1 MIPTRLTL
9 AALGALAALPATLPA
24 QAYPTTPP
32 VAGPVRPMP
41 FPPFRE
47 FSLPNGLRVVLV
59 ESGKQPVVSLSLSV
73 PAGGVHDPADRE
85 GLAELTAALLIKGAG
100 ERTAEQIA
108 AAIEGVGGTL
118 SASADSDF
126 LTINSF
132 VLTPHVGLAF
142 ELIADAVIRPT
153 FPESEVELLR
163 TQTLSG
169 LQLEQAQPASIA
181 GRMMARELYGTH
193 PYARRPSPASA
204 RAITRSDISEF
215 AAARVRPQGALLVL
229 AGDLSEAEAR
239 RLATAAF
246 GAWTGAPPA
255 ARPLASPPAR
265 AATDILLVHRPGSVQ
280 ADIRV
285 GNLTYPP
292 TNPQQYAARVANQVL
307 GGAADSRLFM
317 TLREEKSWTYG
328 AYSSLARPR
337 GIGSFVANTEVR
349 TEVADSA
356 LNEMLAQIRRVTT
369 EPIPVAEFEA
379 AKGALVG
386 RFPLQVE
393 TVQQVA
399 AQVSSAKRLGL
410 PDDYLATYRT
420 RLAAVTPEQA
430 LEAARLSM
438 RPDAAAIVVVGDAR
452 DLYDRLAAIAP
463 VRLASVDGTPMDR
476 AALTAVASGPS
487 LNLDRLVARRDSFA
501 IRVQGNDFGHQVNS
515 LERTAEG
522 FTYRESVRIATFVEQ
537 DTEVLIGADGSFRS
551 GTQRGKV
558 QGAESTVDLTVAS
571 GRITGRV
578 VVPETPMG
586 PARTVDV
593 DTTFAPGTQESNT
606 LGALL
611 PALPWAAGA
620 NWSFPVF
627 NPTESTIG
635 TVTIAVTGTET
646 VEVPAGSFEV
656 YRVEMA
662 SEGTVMTLFVTTAA
676 PHTVVKMAPV
686 GQPVEFVLVRRA
698 GN

>member
-1 MIPTRLTL
+1 MQTRLLLTAL
-9 AALGALAALPATLPA
+9 VAATAIPAALPA
-24 QAYPTTPP
+24 QGYPTTPP
-32 VAGPVRPMP
+32 AAGPVQPMP

-47 FSLPNGLRVVLV
+47 FSLPNGLQVVLV
-59 ESGKQPVVSLSLSV
+59 ESPKQPVVSLSLSV
-73 PAGGVHDPADRE
+73 PAGGIHDPADRE
-85 GLAELTAALLIKGAG
+85 GMAELTATLLIKGAG
-100 ERTAEQIA
+100 EMTAEQIA
-108 AAIEGVGGTL
+108 AAIEGVGGSL
-118 SASADSDF
+118 GASADSDF
-126 LTINSF
+126 LTITSF
-132 VLTPHVGLAF
+132 VLTPHVPLAF
-142 ELIADAVIRPT
+142 ELMADAVMRPT
-153 FPESEVELLR
+153 FPEREVELLR

-169 LQLEQAQPASIA
+169 LQLEQTQPAAIA
-181 GRMMARELYGTH
+181 GRMMARELYGSH
-193 PYARRPSPASA
+193 PYSRRPSPASI
-204 RAITRSDISEF
+204 RALTRSELSQF
-215 AAARVRPQGALLVL
+215 AATRVRPQGALLVI
-229 AGDLSEAEAR
+229 AGDLTEAEAR
-239 RLATAAF
+239 RLATSAF

-255 ARPLASPPAR
+255 ARPLPSPPTR
-265 AATDILLVHRPGSVQ
+265 ASTDILLVHRPGSVQ

-292 TNPQQYAARVANQVL
+292 TNPQQYAARMANQVL

-356 LNEMLAQIRRVTT
+356 LTELLAQIRRITT
-369 EPIPVAEFEA
+369 EPIPLEEFES

-399 AQVSSAKRLGL
+399 AQVASAKRLGL
-410 PDDYLATYRT
+410 PDDYLATFRT
-420 RLAAVTPEQA
+420 RLAAVTPAQA
-430 LEAARLSM
+430 LEGARVTM
-438 RPDAAAIVVVGDAR
+438 RPEAAAIVIVGDAR
-452 DLYDRLAAIAP
+452 ELYDRLAAIAP
-463 VRLASVDGTPMDR
+463 IRLARADGTPMDR
-476 AALTAVASGPS
+476 AELTAVASGPS

-515 LERTAEG
+515 LERTTDG
-522 FTYRESVRIATFVEQ
+522 FVYRESVRIATFVEQ
-537 DTEVLIGADGSFRS
+537 ETEVRIGADGSFRS
-551 GTQRGKV
+551 GTQRGKT
-558 QGAESTVDLTVAS
+558 QGAESSVNLAVAG

-578 VVPETPMG
+578 VIPETPMG
-586 PARTVDV
+586 PARTVEV

-611 PALPWAAGA
+611 PALPWAAGST
-620 NWSFPVF
+620 WSFPVF
-627 NPTESTIG
+627 NPLESTIG

-646 VEVPAGSFEV
+646 VEVPAGSYEV

-676 PHTVVKMAPV
+676 PHLVVKMAPV
-686 GQPVEFVLVRRA
+686 GQPVEFVLVRSA
-698 GN
+698 TP

>member
-1 MIPTRLTL
+1 MQTRLL
-9 AALGALAALPATLPA
+9 LIALVAAAALPAALPA
-24 QAYPTTPP
+24 QGYPTTAPA
-32 VAGPVRPMP
+32 AGPVRPMP

-47 FSLPNGLRVVLV
+47 FRLPNGLQVVLV
-59 ESGKQPVVSLSLSV
+59 ESPKQPVVSLSLSV
-73 PAGGVHDPADRE
+73 PAGGIHDPVDRE
-85 GLAELTAALLIKGAG
+85 GMAELTATLLIKGAG

-108 AAIEGVGGTL
+108 AAIEGVGGSL
-118 SASADSDF
+118 GASADSDF
-126 LTINSF
+126 LTITSF
-132 VLTPHVGLAF
+132 VLTPHVPLAF

-153 FPESEVELLR
+153 FPEREVELLR

-169 LQLEQAQPASIA
+169 LQLEQTQPAAIA

-193 PYARRPSPASA
+193 PYSRRPSPASI
-204 RAITRSDISEF
+204 RALTRGELSQF
-215 AAARVRPQGALLVL
+215 AAARVRPQGALLVI
-229 AGDLSEAEAR
+229 AGDLSEADAR
-239 RLATAAF
+239 RLASSAF

-255 ARPLASPPAR
+255 ARPLPSPPTRAR
-265 AATDILLVHRPGSVQ
+265 TDILLVHRPGSVQ

-292 TNPQQYAARVANQVL
+292 TNPQQYAARLANQVL

-356 LNEMLAQIRRVTT
+356 LTELLAQIRRVTT
-369 EPIPVAEFEA
+369 EPIPQQEFDA

-399 AQVSSAKRLGL
+399 AQVASAKRLGL
-410 PDDYLATYRT
+410 PDDYLATFRT

-430 LEAARLSM
+430 LEGARLTM
-438 RPDAAAIVVVGDAR
+438 RPEAAAIVVVGDAR
-452 DLYDRLAAIAP
+452 ELYDRLAAIAP
-463 VRLASVDGTPMDR
+463 VRLARADGTPMDR
-476 AALTAVASGPS
+476 ADLTAVATGPS

-501 IRVQGNDFGHQVNS
+501 IRVQGNDFGHQINS
-515 LERTAEG
+515 LERTTDG
-522 FTYRESVRIATFVEQ
+522 FVYRESVRIATFVAQ
-537 DTEVLIGADGSFRS
+537 DTEVRIGADGSFRS
-551 GTQRGKV
+551 GTQRGMV
-558 QGAESTVDLTVAS
+558 QGAESTVHLAVAG
-571 GRITGRV
+571 GRITGQV
-578 VVPETPMG
+578 VVPETSMG

-593 DTTFAPGTQESNT
+593 DTTFTPGTQESNT

-611 PALPWAAGA
+611 PALPWAVGA
-620 NWSFPVF
+620 SWSFPVF
-627 NPTESTIG
+627 NPLESTIG
-635 TVTIAVTGTET
+635 TVTIAVSGTET

-662 SEGTVMTLFVTTAA
+662 SEGTVMTLYVTTTA

-686 GQPVEFVLVRRA
+686 GQPVEFVLVRSA
-698 GN
+698 TP

>member
-1 MIPTRLTL
+1 MPTRLFLTAL
-9 AALGALAALPATLPA
+9 VAAAALPAALPA
-24 QAYPTTPP
+24 QGYPTTPP
-32 VAGPVRPMP
+32 AAGPVRPMP

-47 FSLPNGLRVVLV
+47 FSLPNGLQVVLV
-59 ESGKQPVVSLSLSV
+59 ESPKQPVVSLSLSV
-73 PAGGVHDPADRE
+73 PAGGIHDPADRE
-85 GLAELTAALLIKGAG
+85 GMAELTATLLIKGAG

-108 AAIEGVGGTL
+108 ATIEGVGGSL
-118 SASADSDF
+118 GASADSDF
-126 LTINSF
+126 LTITSF
-132 VLTPHVGLAF
+132 VLTPHVPLAF
-142 ELIADAVIRPT
+142 ELIADAVMRPT
-153 FPESEVELLR
+153 FPEREVDLLR

-169 LQLEQAQPASIA
+169 LQLEQTQPAAIA

-193 PYARRPSPASA
+193 PYSRRPSPASI
-204 RAITRSDISEF
+204 RALTRGELSQF
-215 AAARVRPQGALLVL
+215 AATRVRPQGALLVI
-229 AGDLSEAEAR
+229 AGDLTEAEAR
-239 RLATAAF
+239 RLATSAF
-246 GAWTGAPPA
+246 GDWSGAPPA
-255 ARPLASPPAR
+255 ARPLPSPPTRAR
-265 AATDILLVHRPGSVQ
+265 TDILLVHRPGSVQ

-292 TNPQQYAARVANQVL
+292 TNPQQYAARLANQVL

-337 GIGSFVANTEVR
+337 GIGSFVANAEVR

-356 LNEMLAQIRRVTT
+356 LTELLAQIRRVTT
-369 EPIPVAEFEA
+369 EPIPQQEFDA

-399 AQVSSAKRLGL
+399 AQVASAKRLGL
-410 PDDYLATYRT
+410 PDDYLATFRT

-430 LEAARLSM
+430 LEGARLTM

-452 DLYDRLAAIAP
+452 ELYDRLAAIAP
-463 VRLASVDGTPMDR
+463 VRLARADGTPMDR
-476 AALTAVASGPS
+476 AELTTVAAGPS

-515 LERTAEG
+515 LERGTGG
-522 FTYRESVRIATFVEQ
+522 FIYRESVRIATFIEQ
-537 DTEVLIGADGSFRS
+537 DTEIQIGPDGSFRS
-551 GTQRGKV
+551 GSQRGKT
-558 QGAESTVDLTVAS
+558 QGAESAVSLAVAG

-578 VVPETPMG
+578 VIPETPMG

-620 NWSFPVF
+620 TWSFPVF
-627 NPTESTIG
+627 NPLESTIG

-676 PHTVVKMAPV
+676 PHIVVKMAPV
-686 GQPVEFVLVRRA
+686 GQPVEFVLVRSA
-698 GN
+698 TP

>member
-1 MIPTRLTL
+1 MQTRLFLTAL
-9 AALGALAALPATLPA
+9 VAAAALPAALPA
-24 QAYPTTPP
+24 QGYPTTPP
-32 VAGPVRPMP
+32 AAGPVRPMP

-47 FSLPNGLRVVLV
+47 FRLPNGLQVVLV
-59 ESGKQPVVSLSLSV
+59 ESPKQPVVSLSLSL
-73 PAGGVHDPADRE
+73 PAGGIHDPADRE
-85 GLAELTAALLIKGAG
+85 GMAELTAALLVKGAG

-108 AAIEGVGGTL
+108 AAIEGVGGSL
-118 SASADSDF
+118 GASADSDF
-126 LTINSF
+126 LTITSF
-132 VLTPHVGLAF
+132 VLTPHVPLAF
-142 ELIADAVIRPT
+142 ELIADAVMRPT
-153 FPESEVELLR
+153 FPEREVELLR

-169 LQLEQAQPASIA
+169 LQLEQTQPAAIA
-181 GRMMARELYGTH
+181 GRMMARELYGAH
-193 PYARRPSPASA
+193 PYSRRPSPASI
-204 RAITRSDISEF
+204 RALTRGELSEF
-215 AAARVRPQGALLVL
+215 AATRVRPEGALLVI
-229 AGDLSEAEAR
+229 AGDLTEADAR
-239 RLATAAF
+239 RLATRAF

-255 ARPLASPPAR
+255 ARPLPSPPTR
-265 AATDILLVHRPGSVQ
+265 ASTDILLVHRPGSVQ
-280 ADIRV
+280 ADLRV

-292 TNPQQYAARVANQVL
+292 TNPQQYAARLANQVL

-356 LNEMLAQIRRVTT
+356 LTEVLAQIRRVTT
-369 EPIPVAEFEA
+369 EPIPRAEFEA
-379 AKGALVG
+379 AKGAIVG

-399 AQVSSAKRLGL
+399 AQVASAKRLGL
-410 PDDYLATYRT
+410 PNDYLATFRT

-430 LEAARLSM
+430 MEAARLTM

-452 DLYDRLAAIAP
+452 ELYDRLAAIAP
-463 VRLASVDGTPMDR
+463 VRLARPDGTPMDR
-476 AALTAVASGPS
+476 AELTAVATGPS
-487 LNLDRLVARRDSFA
+487 LDLTRLVARRDSFA

-515 LERTAEG
+515 LERTADG
-522 FTYRESVRIATFVEQ
+522 FLYRESVRIATFVEQ
-537 DTEVLIGADGSFRS
+537 DTEIRIGTDGSFRS

-558 QGAESTVDLTVAS
+558 QGAESTVDLAVAA

-578 VVPETPMG
+578 VLPETPMG

-620 NWSFPVF
+620 SWSFPVF

-635 TVTIAVTGTET
+635 TVTVAVTGTET
-646 VEVPAGSFEV
+646 VTVPAGSFEV

-662 SEGTVMTLFVTTAA
+662 NEGTVMTLFVTTAA
-676 PHTVVKMAPV
+676 PHIVVKMAPV
-686 GQPVEFVLVRRA
+686 GQPVEFVLAGRA
-698 GN
+698 GH